1 MATVS
6 APVKR
11 MRRLRPAPLWL
22 SLLPAFLAYFFLDFS
37 LRLFYGAM
45 SDVSLWAWQP
55 LVFTLLWSGTMTAI
69 AALLPRTGRRIF
81 LLVTFVPFVLLSIT
95 HCVLYQLT
103 GTCFS
108 FADLAYAGDGARFVS
123 AAYFHL
129 KVGQWLSIAVCLAL
143 MLSAVIFTPQTHVG
157 RRGGIAAAVL
167 AAACAAGI
175 FVVHTTQMPRGGA
188 VEHSEY
194 LAWDNAE
201 SHDTLADAYAEFTNA
216 NRCLM
221 FSGLYQ
227 YTVRGAAVTLWP
239 QTTAD
244 TERIAELDAYY
255 AAHPK
260 QAADTPLT
268 GAFAGKNLIMME
280 SVDDW
285 LVTPEYMP
293 NLYRLEQEGV
303 DFRNYYAPIFLAA
316 ATFNSE
322 FTANTGLIAPE
333 YQVRNSYYS
342 EHALPYSLPNRF
354 RDAGYR
360 ARSYHAANPNIYNRG
375 QIHLNF
381 GYESYNDY
389 GDLGMDDYM
398 LDSQLLRGYD
408 QIVSDEPFFSFII
421 TYSGHG
427 PYTTEQ
433 QNISEPHLDRA
444 RAVIDYSA
452 VPYTTEA
459 QKEEYTRAVAQA
471 METDAFIGGL
481 RERLEADG
489 HAEDTV
495 LMLFTDHYCKYFSD
509 AELISAIKGTSNH
522 NLLSNVPFVIWT
534 EGITPQVSEKTSA
547 RWTSRR
553 RSWTCSRWTLTCA
566 IISAMTCSA
575 RTAAWSTSA
584 TTRGMT
590 ARPTTPAATT
600 RRTRPCW
607 PCAGRCV
614 SSSMSRRI
622 RSAMTTLPICSG
634 AGSSIRMNRNAAKSA
649 PNAMHSGRFF
659 DFRGYPFMPGIRSR
673 IVLDSLTVTVHA
685 AECVVPSAAV
695 ICRITDVEPTAA
707 AVAVTE

>member
-11 MRRLRPAPLWL
+11 ARRLRPAPLWL

-45 SDVSLWAWQP
+45 SNVSLWAWQP

-81 LLVTFVPFVLLSIT
+81 LLVTFVPFALLTIT

-143 MLSAVIFTPQTHVG
+143 MLCAVIFTPQTHIG

-175 FVVHTTQMPRGGA
+175 FVVHTTQMPRGGIM
-188 VEHSEY
+188 EHNEY
-194 LAWDNAE
+194 LAWNDAE

-216 NRCLM
+216 NRCLLLT
-221 FSGLYQ
+221 GLYQ
-227 YTVRGAAVTLWP
+227 YTVRGAVVTIWP

-260 QAADTPLT
+260 QAADTPMT
-268 GAFAGKNLIMME
+268 GAFAGKNLILIMME

-333 YQVRNSYYS
+333 YQVRNSYYA
-342 EHALPYSLPNRF
+342 EHALPYSLPNLF

-360 ARSYHAANPNIYNRG
+360 ARSFHAANPSIYNRG

-381 GYESYNDY
+381 GYESYSDY

-444 RAVIDYSA
+444 RAVIDYST

-509 AELISAIKGTSNH
+509 TELIEAIKGTSDH

-534 EGITPQVSEKTSA
+534 EGITPQVYDKYVSTMDIAPTVVDLFSLDADLRYYIGNDMFGPDGGVVYFRNYAWYDGKTYDTGNDASSNPA
-547 RWTSRR
+547 VLAMRR
-553 RSWTCSRWTLTCA
+553 QVREQLDVSQDTFRYDYFAYLQ
-566 IISAMTCSA
+566 
-575 RTAAWSTSA
+575 R
-584 TTRGMT
+584 RG
-590 ARPTTPAATT
+590 
-600 RRTRPCW
+600 
-607 PCAGRCV
+607 
-614 SSSMSRRI
+614 I
-622 RSAMTTLPICSG
+622 L
-634 AGSSIRMNRNAAKSA
+634 N
-649 PNAMHSGRFF
+649 
-659 DFRGYPFMPGIRSR
+659 
-673 IVLDSLTVTVHA
+673 LD
-685 AECVVPSAAV
+685 E
-695 ICRITDVEPTAA
+695 
-707 AVAVTE
+707 

>member
-6 APVKR
+6 APAKR
-11 MRRLRPAPLWL
+11 VRRLRPAPLWL

-45 SDVSLWAWQP
+45 SNVSLWAWQP

-69 AALLPRTGRRIF
+69 AALLPCVGRRIF
-81 LLVTFVPFVLLSIT
+81 LLVTFVPFALLTIA

-143 MLSAVIFTPQTHVG
+143 MLCAVIFTPKARPG

-175 FVVHTTQMPRGGA
+175 FVVHTVLMPKGGA

-227 YTVRGAAVTLWP
+227 YTVRGAVVTIWP

-244 TERIAELDAYY
+244 TGRIAELDAYY

-260 QAADTPLT
+260 QAADTPMT
-268 GAFAGKNLIMME
+268 GAFAGKNLIFIMME
-280 SVDDW
+280 SMDDW
-285 LVTPEYMP
+285 L
-293 NLYRLEQEGV
+293 RLEQEGV
-303 DFRNYYAPIFLAA
+303 YFRNYYAPIFLAA

-322 FTANTGLIAPE
+322 FTANTGMIAPE
-333 YQVRNSYYS
+333 YQVRNSYYA

-354 RDAGYR
+354 RDAGYC
-360 ARSYHAANPNIYNRG
+360 ARSFHAANPNIYNRG

-427 PYTTEQ
+427 PYTEEQ
-433 QNISEPHLDRA
+433 DTISAPHLARA
-444 RAVIDYSA
+444 RAVIDYST

-495 LMLFTDHYCKYFSD
+495 LVLFTDHYCKYFSD
-509 AELISAIKGTSNH
+509 VELISAIKGETDRNM
-522 NLLSNVPFVIWT
+522 LSNVPFVIWT
-534 EGITPQVSEKTSA
+534 EGITPQVSEKYVSTMDIAPTIVDLFSLNA
-547 RWTSRR
+547 NLRYYIGNDMFGPDGGVVYFRNYAWYDGKTYDTGNDASSNPAVLAMREQVREQIDVSQDTFRYDYFAYLQRR
-553 RSWTCSRWTLTCA
+553 
-566 IISAMTCSA
+566 
-575 RTAAWSTSA
+575 
-584 TTRGMT
+584 
-590 ARPTTPAATT
+590 
-600 RRTRPCW
+600 
-607 PCAGRCV
+607 
-614 SSSMSRRI
+614 
-622 RSAMTTLPICSG
+622 
-634 AGSSIRMNRNAAKSA
+634 
-649 PNAMHSGRFF
+649 
-659 DFRGYPFMPGIRSR
+659 GI
-673 IVLDSLTVTVHA
+673 LNPD
-685 AECVVPSAAV
+685 E
-695 ICRITDVEPTAA
+695 
-707 AVAVTE
+707 

>member
-11 MRRLRPAPLWL
+11 ARRLRPAPLWL

-45 SDVSLWAWQP
+45 SNVSLWAWQP

-81 LLVTFVPFVLLSIT
+81 LLVTFVPFALLTIT

-143 MLSAVIFTPQTHVG
+143 MLCAVIFTPQTHIG

-175 FVVHTTQMPRGGA
+175 FVVHTTQMPRGGIM
-188 VEHSEY
+188 EHNEY
-194 LAWDNAE
+194 LAWNDAE
-201 SHDTLADAYAEFTNA
+201 SHDTLADAYAEFINA

-227 YTVRGAAVTLWP
+227 YTVRGAVVTIWP

-260 QAADTPLT
+260 QAADTPMT
-268 GAFAGKNLIMME
+268 GAFAGKNLILIMME

-322 FTANTGLIAPE
+322 FTANTGMIAPE

-342 EHALPYSLPNRF
+342 EHALPYSLPNLF

-360 ARSYHAANPNIYNRG
+360 ARSFHAANPSIYNRG

-381 GYESYNDY
+381 GYESYSDY

-444 RAVIDYSA
+444 RAVIDYST

-509 AELISAIKGTSNH
+509 TELIEAIKGTSDH

-534 EGITPQVSEKTSA
+534 EGITPQVYDKYVSTMDIAPTVVDLFSLDADLRYYIGNDMFGPDGGVVYFRNYAWYDGKTYDTGNDASTNPA
-547 RWTSRR
+547 VLAMREQVHEQIDISQDTFRCNYFAYLQK
-553 RSWTCSRWTLTCA
+553 RS
-566 IISAMTCSA
+566 
-575 RTAAWSTSA
+575 
-584 TTRGMT
+584 G
-590 ARPTTPAATT
+590 
-600 RRTRPCW
+600 
-607 PCAGRCV
+607 
-614 SSSMSRRI
+614 
-622 RSAMTTLPICSG
+622 
-634 AGSSIRMNRNAAKSA
+634 
-649 PNAMHSGRFF
+649 
-659 DFRGYPFMPGIRSR
+659 
-673 IVLDSLTVTVHA
+673 
-685 AECVVPSAAV
+685 E
-695 ICRITDVEPTAA
+695 
-707 AVAVTE
+707 TETK

>member
-6 APVKR
+6 APAKR
-11 MRRLRPAPLWL
+11 AQRLRPAPLWL
-22 SLLPAFLAYFFLDFS
+22 SLLLAFLAYFLLDFS
-37 LRLFYGAM
+37 LRLFYGSM

-81 LLVTFVPFVLLSIT
+81 LLVTFVPLALLTIA

-143 MLSAVIFTPQTHVG
+143 MLCAVIFMPKARPG
-157 RRGGIAAAVL
+157 RRGRIVAAVL
-167 AAACAAGI
+167 AVACAAGI
-175 FVVHTTQMPRGGA
+175 IVVHNVLVYRGDDQDR
-188 VEHSEY
+188 SEY
-194 LAWDNAE
+194 LSWDNAE
-201 SHDTLADAYAEFTNA
+201 SHDTFRDTYTDFSNP

-221 FSGLYQ
+221 LTGLYQ

-260 QAADTPLT
+260 QAADTPMT
-268 GAFAGKNLIMME
+268 GAFAGKNLILIMME

-303 DFRNYYAPIFLAA
+303 YFRNYYAPIFLAA

-322 FTANTGLIAPE
+322 FTANTGMIAPE

-354 RDAGYR
+354 RDAGYC
-360 ARSYHAANPNIYNRG
+360 ARSFHAANPNIYNRG

-381 GYESYNDY
+381 GYESYNDASVL
-389 GDLGMDDYM
+389 DMDSYM
-398 LDSQLLRGYD
+398 LDAQMLNGYD
-408 QIVSDEPFFSFII
+408 RIVSDEPFFSFII

-427 PYTTEQ
+427 PYTEEQ
-433 QNISEPHLDRA
+433 DTISAPHLARA
-444 RAVIDYSA
+444 RAVIDYST

-509 AELISAIKGTSNH
+509 AELISAIKGETDRNM
-522 NLLSNVPFVIWT
+522 LSNVPFVIWT
-534 EGITPQVSEKTSA
+534 EGIAPQVYDKYVSTMDIAPTIVDLFSLDADLRYYIGNDMFGPDGGVVYFRNYAWYDGKTYDTGNDASTNPA
-547 RWTSRR
+547 V
-553 RSWTCSRWTLTCA
+553 L
-566 IISAMTCSA
+566 AMREQVREQLDVSQDTFRYDYFACLQQ
-575 RTAAWSTSA
+575 
-584 TTRGMT
+584 RGILN
-590 ARPTTPAATT
+590 P
-600 RRTRPCW
+600 
-607 PCAGRCV
+607 
-614 SSSMSRRI
+614 
-622 RSAMTTLPICSG
+622 
-634 AGSSIRMNRNAAKSA
+634 
-649 PNAMHSGRFF
+649 
-659 DFRGYPFMPGIRSR
+659 D
-673 IVLDSLTVTVHA
+673 
-685 AECVVPSAAV
+685 E
-695 ICRITDVEPTAA
+695 
-707 AVAVTE
+707 

>member
-6 APVKR
+6 APAKR
-11 MRRLRPAPLWL
+11 AQRLRPAPLWL

-45 SDVSLWAWQP
+45 SNVSLWAWQP

-81 LLVTFVPFVLLSIT
+81 LLVTFVPFALLTIA

-143 MLSAVIFTPQTHVG
+143 MLCAVIFTPQTRPG
-157 RRGGIAAAVL
+157 RRGRIAAAVL

-175 FVVHTTQMPRGGA
+175 FVVHTVLMPKGGA

-227 YTVRGAAVTLWP
+227 YTVRGAVVTLWP

-260 QAADTPLT
+260 QAADTPMT
-268 GAFAGKNLIMME
+268 GAFAGKNLIFIMME
-280 SVDDW
+280 SMDDW
-285 LVTPEYMP
+285 LVAPEYMP

-303 DFRNYYAPIFLAA
+303 YFRNYYAPIFLAA

-322 FTANTGLIAPE
+322 FTANTGMIAPE
-333 YQVRNSYYS
+333 YQVRNSYYT
-342 EHALPYSLPNRF
+342 EHALPYSLPNLF

-360 ARSYHAANPNIYNRG
+360 ARSFHAANPSIYNRG
-375 QIHLNF
+375 EIHLNF

-408 QIVSDEPFFSFII
+408 QIVSGEPFFSFII

-444 RAVIDYSA
+444 RAVIDYST

-481 RERLEADG
+481 RKQLEADG

-495 LMLFTDHYCKYFSD
+495 LVLFTDHYCKYFSD
-509 AELISAIKGTSNH
+509 TELIEAIKGTGDH

-534 EGITPQVSEKTSA
+534 EGITPQVSEKYVSTMDIAPTIVDLFSLDA
-547 RWTSRR
+547 DLRYYIGNDMFGPDGGVVYFHNYAWYDGKTYDTGNDASSNPAVLAMREQVR
-553 RSWTCSRWTLTCA
+553 EQIDISQDTFRYDYFAYLQKRS
-566 IISAMTCSA
+566 
-575 RTAAWSTSA
+575 
-584 TTRGMT
+584 G
-590 ARPTTPAATT
+590 
-600 RRTRPCW
+600 
-607 PCAGRCV
+607 
-614 SSSMSRRI
+614 
-622 RSAMTTLPICSG
+622 
-634 AGSSIRMNRNAAKSA
+634 
-649 PNAMHSGRFF
+649 
-659 DFRGYPFMPGIRSR
+659 
-673 IVLDSLTVTVHA
+673 
-685 AECVVPSAAV
+685 E
-695 ICRITDVEPTAA
+695 
-707 AVAVTE
+707 TETK

>member
-1 MATVS
+1 
-6 APVKR
+6 
-11 MRRLRPAPLWL
+11 
-22 SLLPAFLAYFFLDFS
+22 
-37 LRLFYGAM
+37 M
-45 SDVSLWAWQP
+45 SNVSLWAWQP

-69 AALLPRTGRRIF
+69 AALLPCVGRRIF
-81 LLVTFVPFVLLSIT
+81 LLVTFVPFALLTIA

-143 MLSAVIFTPQTHVG
+143 MLCAVIFTPKARPG

-175 FVVHTTQMPRGGA
+175 FVVHTVLMPKGGA

-227 YTVRGAAVTLWP
+227 YTVRGAVVTIWP

-244 TERIAELDAYY
+244 TGRIAELDAYY

-260 QAADTPLT
+260 QAANTPMT
-268 GAFAGKNLIMME
+268 GAFAGKNLIFIMME
-280 SVDDW
+280 SMDDW

-303 DFRNYYAPIFLAA
+303 YFRNYYAPIFLAA

-322 FTANTGLIAPE
+322 FTANTGMIAPE
-333 YQVRNSYYS
+333 YQVRNSYYA

-354 RDAGYR
+354 RDAGYC
-360 ARSYHAANPNIYNRG
+360 ARSFHAANPNIYNRG

-427 PYTTEQ
+427 PYTEEQ
-433 QNISEPHLDRA
+433 DTISAPHLARA
-444 RAVIDYSA
+444 RAVIDYST

-495 LMLFTDHYCKYFSD
+495 LVLFTDHYCKYFSD
-509 AELISAIKGTSNH
+509 VELISAIKGETDRNM
-522 NLLSNVPFVIWT
+522 LSNVPFVIWT
-534 EGITPQVSEKTSA
+534 EGITPQVSEKYVSTMDIAPTIVDLFSLNA
-547 RWTSRR
+547 NLRYYIGNDMFGPDGGVVYFRNYAWYDGKTYDTGNDASSNPAVLAMREQVREQIDVSQDTFRYDYFAYLQRR
-553 RSWTCSRWTLTCA
+553 
-566 IISAMTCSA
+566 
-575 RTAAWSTSA
+575 
-584 TTRGMT
+584 
-590 ARPTTPAATT
+590 
-600 RRTRPCW
+600 
-607 PCAGRCV
+607 
-614 SSSMSRRI
+614 
-622 RSAMTTLPICSG
+622 
-634 AGSSIRMNRNAAKSA
+634 
-649 PNAMHSGRFF
+649 
-659 DFRGYPFMPGIRSR
+659 GI
-673 IVLDSLTVTVHA
+673 LNPD
-685 AECVVPSAAV
+685 E
-695 ICRITDVEPTAA
+695 
-707 AVAVTE
+707 

>member
-11 MRRLRPAPLWL
+11 VRRLRPAPLWL
-22 SLLPAFLAYFFLDFS
+22 SLLLAFLAYFLLDFS
-37 LRLFYGAM
+37 LRLFYGSM

-55 LVFTLLWSGTMTAI
+55 LVFTLLWSGAMTAI

-81 LLVTFVPFVLLSIT
+81 LLVTFVPLALLTIA

-108 FADLAYAGDGARFVS
+108 FADLAYAGDGARFIS

-143 MLSAVIFTPQTHVG
+143 MLCAVIFTPQTHVG

-175 FVVHTTQMPRGGA
+175 LVVHTTQMPWGGA
-188 VEHSEY
+188 MEHSEY

-227 YTVRGAAVTLWP
+227 YTVRGAVVTIWP

-260 QAADTPLT
+260 QAADTPMT
-268 GAFAGKNLIMME
+268 GAFAGKNLILIMME

-303 DFRNYYAPIFLAA
+303 YFRNYYAPIFLAA

-322 FTANTGLIAPE
+322 FTANTGMIAPE
-333 YQVRNSYYS
+333 YQVRNSYYT
-342 EHALPYSLPNRF
+342 EHALPYSLANLF
-354 RDAGYR
+354 RDAGYC
-360 ARSYHAANPNIYNRG
+360 ARSYHAANPSIYNRG

-408 QIVSDEPFFSFII
+408 QIVSGEPFFSFII

-444 RAVIDYSA
+444 RAVIDYST

-495 LMLFTDHYCKYFSD
+495 LVLFTDHYCKYFSD
-509 AELISAIKGTSNH
+509 TELIEAIKGTGDH

-534 EGITPQVSEKTSA
+534 EGITPQVSKKYVSTMDIAPTIVDLFSLDADLHYYIGNDMFGPDGGVVYFRNYAWYDGKTYDTGNDASTNPA
-547 RWTSRR
+547 VLAMREQVREQIDISQDTFRYDYFAYLQRR
-553 RSWTCSRWTLTCA
+553 
-566 IISAMTCSA
+566 
-575 RTAAWSTSA
+575 
-584 TTRGMT
+584 
-590 ARPTTPAATT
+590 
-600 RRTRPCW
+600 
-607 PCAGRCV
+607 
-614 SSSMSRRI
+614 
-622 RSAMTTLPICSG
+622 
-634 AGSSIRMNRNAAKSA
+634 
-649 PNAMHSGRFF
+649 
-659 DFRGYPFMPGIRSR
+659 GI
-673 IVLDSLTVTVHA
+673 LNPD
-685 AECVVPSAAV
+685 E
-695 ICRITDVEPTAA
+695 
-707 AVAVTE
+707 

>member
-11 MRRLRPAPLWL
+11 ARRLRPAPLWL

-45 SDVSLWAWQP
+45 SNVSLWAWQP

-81 LLVTFVPFVLLSIT
+81 LLVTFVPFVLLTIT

-143 MLSAVIFTPQTHVG
+143 MLCAVIFTPQTRVG
-157 RRGGIAAAVL
+157 RRGGIAAAVM

-175 FVVHTTQMPRGGA
+175 FVVHTTQMPRGGIM
-188 VEHSEY
+188 EHNEY
-194 LAWDNAE
+194 LAWNDAE

-227 YTVRGAAVTLWP
+227 YTVRGAVVTIWP

-260 QAADTPLT
+260 QAADTPMT
-268 GAFAGKNLIMME
+268 GAFAGKNLILIMME

-303 DFRNYYAPIFLAA
+303 YFRNYYAPIFLAA

-322 FTANTGLIAPE
+322 FTA
-333 YQVRNSYYS
+333 
-342 EHALPYSLPNRF
+342 YSLPNRF
-354 RDAGYR
+354 RDAGYC
-360 ARSYHAANPNIYNRG
+360 ARSFHAANPNIYNRG

-381 GYESYNDY
+381 GYESYNDASVL
-389 GDLGMDDYM
+389 DMDSYM
-398 LDSQLLRGYD
+398 LDAQMLNGYD
-408 QIVSDEPFFSFII
+408 RIVSDEPFFSFII

-427 PYTTEQ
+427 PYTEEQ
-433 QNISEPHLDRA
+433 DTISAPHLARA
-444 RAVIDYSA
+444 RAVIDYST

-509 AELISAIKGTSNH
+509 AELISAIKGETDRNM
-522 NLLSNVPFVIWT
+522 LSNVPFVIWT
-534 EGITPQVSEKTSA
+534 EGITPQVYDKYVSTMDIAHLADDHPVRLFGPDGGVVYFRNYAWYDGKTYDTGNDASSNPA
-547 RWTSRR
+547 VLAMREQVREQLDVSQDTFRYDYFACLQRR
-553 RSWTCSRWTLTCA
+553 
-566 IISAMTCSA
+566 
-575 RTAAWSTSA
+575 
-584 TTRGMT
+584 
-590 ARPTTPAATT
+590 
-600 RRTRPCW
+600 
-607 PCAGRCV
+607 
-614 SSSMSRRI
+614 
-622 RSAMTTLPICSG
+622 
-634 AGSSIRMNRNAAKSA
+634 
-649 PNAMHSGRFF
+649 
-659 DFRGYPFMPGIRSR
+659 GI
-673 IVLDSLTVTVHA
+673 LNPD
-685 AECVVPSAAV
+685 E
-695 ICRITDVEPTAA
+695 
-707 AVAVTE
+707 

>member
-11 MRRLRPAPLWL
+11 VRHLRPAPLWL

-45 SDVSLWAWQP
+45 SNVSLWAWQP

-81 LLVTFVPFVLLSIT
+81 LLVTFVPFVLLTIA

-143 MLSAVIFTPQTHVG
+143 MLSAVIFTPKARPG
-157 RRGGIAAAVL
+157 RRGRIVAAVL

-175 FVVHTTQMPRGGA
+175 FVVHTVLMPKGGA

-216 NRCLM
+216 NCCLM
-221 FSGLYQ
+221 LTGLYQ
-227 YTVRGAAVTLWP
+227 YTVRGAVVTIWP

-268 GAFAGKNLIMME
+268 GAFAGKNLIFIMME
-280 SVDDW
+280 SMDDW
-285 LVTPEYMP
+285 FGTPEYMP

-303 DFRNYYAPIFLAA
+303 YFRNYYAPIFLAA

-322 FTANTGLIAPE
+322 FTANTGMIAPE
-333 YQVRNSYYS
+333 YQVRNSYYA
-342 EHALPYSLPNRF
+342 EHALPYSLANLF

-389 GDLGMDDYM
+389 GDLGMDDYT

-408 QIVSDEPFFSFII
+408 RIVSDEPFFSFII

-444 RAVIDYSA
+444 RAMIDYST

-481 RERLEADG
+481 RKRLEADG

-509 AELISAIKGTSNH
+509 AELISAIKGETDRNM
-522 NLLSNVPFVIWT
+522 LSNVPFVIWT
-534 EGITPQVSEKTSA
+534 EGITPQVYDKYVSTMDIAPTVVDLFSLDADLRYYIGNDMFGPDGGVVYFRNYAWYDGKTYDTGNDASSNPA
-547 RWTSRR
+547 VLAMREQVREQIDISQDTFRYDYFAYLQRR
-553 RSWTCSRWTLTCA
+553 
-566 IISAMTCSA
+566 
-575 RTAAWSTSA
+575 
-584 TTRGMT
+584 
-590 ARPTTPAATT
+590 
-600 RRTRPCW
+600 
-607 PCAGRCV
+607 
-614 SSSMSRRI
+614 
-622 RSAMTTLPICSG
+622 
-634 AGSSIRMNRNAAKSA
+634 
-649 PNAMHSGRFF
+649 
-659 DFRGYPFMPGIRSR
+659 GI
-673 IVLDSLTVTVHA
+673 LNPD
-685 AECVVPSAAV
+685 E
-695 ICRITDVEPTAA
+695 
-707 AVAVTE
+707 

>member
-6 APVKR
+6 APAKR
-11 MRRLRPAPLWL
+11 AQRLRPAPLWL
-22 SLLPAFLAYFFLDFS
+22 SLLLAFLAYFFLDFS

-81 LLVTFVPFVLLSIT
+81 LLVTFVPFVLLTIA

-143 MLSAVIFTPQTHVG
+143 MLCAVIFTPPTHVG

-227 YTVRGAAVTLWP
+227 YTVRGAVVTLWP

-260 QAADTPLT
+260 EAADTPMT
-268 GAFAGKNLIMME
+268 GAFVGKNLILIMME

-303 DFRNYYAPIFLAA
+303 YFRNYYAPIFLAA

-322 FTANTGLIAPE
+322 FTANTGMIAPE

-354 RDAGYR
+354 RDAGYC
-360 ARSYHAANPNIYNRG
+360 ARSFHAANPNIYNRG

-381 GYESYNDY
+381 GYESYSDY

-444 RAVIDYSA
+444 RAVIDYST

-509 AELISAIKGTSNH
+509 AELIEAIKGTSDH
-522 NLLSNVPFVIWT
+522 NMLSNVPFVIWT
-534 EGITPQVSEKTSA
+534 EGITPQVSEKYVSTMDIAPTIVDLFSLDA
-547 RWTSRR
+547 DLRYYIGNDMFGPDGGVVYFRNYAWYDGKTYDTGNDASSNPAVLAMREQVREQLDVSQDTFRYDYFACLQRR
-553 RSWTCSRWTLTCA
+553 
-566 IISAMTCSA
+566 
-575 RTAAWSTSA
+575 
-584 TTRGMT
+584 
-590 ARPTTPAATT
+590 
-600 RRTRPCW
+600 
-607 PCAGRCV
+607 
-614 SSSMSRRI
+614 
-622 RSAMTTLPICSG
+622 
-634 AGSSIRMNRNAAKSA
+634 
-649 PNAMHSGRFF
+649 
-659 DFRGYPFMPGIRSR
+659 GI
-673 IVLDSLTVTVHA
+673 LNPD
-685 AECVVPSAAV
+685 E
-695 ICRITDVEPTAA
+695 
-707 AVAVTE
+707 

>member
-11 MRRLRPAPLWL
+11 ARRLRPAPLWL
-22 SLLPAFLAYFFLDFS
+22 GLLPAFLAYFFLDFS

-45 SDVSLWAWQP
+45 SNVSLWAWQP

-81 LLVTFVPFVLLSIT
+81 LLVTFVPFALLTIA

-123 AAYFHL
+123 EAYFHL

-143 MLSAVIFTPQTHVG
+143 MLCAVIFTPPTHVG

-175 FVVHTTQMPRGGA
+175 FAVHTTQMPRGGA

-239 QTTAD
+239 QTMAD
-244 TERIAELDAYY
+244 TERIAELDDYY
-255 AAHPK
+255 ASHPK
-260 QAADTPLT
+260 EAADTPMT
-268 GAFAGKNLIMME
+268 GAFAGKNLILIMME

-322 FTANTGLIAPE
+322 FTANTGMIAPE
-333 YQVRNSYYS
+333 YQVRNSYYT
-342 EHALPYSLPNRF
+342 EHALPYSLANLF
-354 RDAGYR
+354 CDAGYR

-444 RAVIDYSA
+444 RTVIDYST

-509 AELISAIKGTSNH
+509 VELISAIKGETDRNM
-522 NLLSNVPFVIWT
+522 LSNVPFVIWT
-534 EGITPQVSEKTSA
+534 EGITPQVYDKYVSTMDIAPTVVDLFSLDADLRYYIGNDMFGPDGGVVYFRNYAWYDGKTYDTGNDASSNPAVLAMREQA
-547 RWTSRR
+547 REQLDVSQDTFRYDYFACLQRR
-553 RSWTCSRWTLTCA
+553 
-566 IISAMTCSA
+566 
-575 RTAAWSTSA
+575 
-584 TTRGMT
+584 
-590 ARPTTPAATT
+590 
-600 RRTRPCW
+600 
-607 PCAGRCV
+607 
-614 SSSMSRRI
+614 
-622 RSAMTTLPICSG
+622 
-634 AGSSIRMNRNAAKSA
+634 
-649 PNAMHSGRFF
+649 
-659 DFRGYPFMPGIRSR
+659 GI
-673 IVLDSLTVTVHA
+673 LNPD
-685 AECVVPSAAV
+685 E
-695 ICRITDVEPTAA
+695 
-707 AVAVTE
+707 

>member
-1 MATVS
+1 MSRKDVFHGNRFCAGQACAAA
-6 APVKR
+6 APG
-11 MRRLRPAPLWL
+11 PAVA

-45 SDVSLWAWQP
+45 SNVSLWAWQP

-81 LLVTFVPFVLLSIT
+81 LLVTFVPFALLTIA

-123 AAYFHL
+123 EAYFHL

-143 MLSAVIFTPQTHVG
+143 MLCAVIFTPPTHVG

-175 FVVHTTQMPRGGA
+175 FAVHTTQMPRGGA

-239 QTTAD
+239 QTMAD
-244 TERIAELDAYY
+244 TERIAELDDYY
-255 AAHPK
+255 ASHPK
-260 QAADTPLT
+260 EAADTPMT
-268 GAFAGKNLIMME
+268 GAFAGKNLILIMME

-342 EHALPYSLPNRF
+342 EHALPYSLPNLF

-360 ARSYHAANPNIYNRG
+360 ARSFHAANPSIYNRG

-381 GYESYNDY
+381 GYESYSDY

-444 RAVIDYSA
+444 RAVIDYST

-509 AELISAIKGTSNH
+509 AEFISAIKGETDRNM
-522 NLLSNVPFVIWT
+522 LSNVPFVIWT
-534 EGITPQVSEKTSA
+534 EGIAPQVYDKYVSTMDIAPTVVDLFSLDADLRYYIGNDMFGPDDGVVYFRNYAWYDGKTYDTGNDASSNPA
-547 RWTSRR
+547 VLAMREQVREQLDVSQDTFRYDYFAYLQRR
-553 RSWTCSRWTLTCA
+553 
-566 IISAMTCSA
+566 
-575 RTAAWSTSA
+575 
-584 TTRGMT
+584 
-590 ARPTTPAATT
+590 
-600 RRTRPCW
+600 
-607 PCAGRCV
+607 
-614 SSSMSRRI
+614 
-622 RSAMTTLPICSG
+622 
-634 AGSSIRMNRNAAKSA
+634 
-649 PNAMHSGRFF
+649 
-659 DFRGYPFMPGIRSR
+659 GI
-673 IVLDSLTVTVHA
+673 LNPD
-685 AECVVPSAAV
+685 E
-695 ICRITDVEPTAA
+695 
-707 AVAVTE
+707 

>member
-6 APVKR
+6 APAKR
-11 MRRLRPAPLWL
+11 AQRLRPAPLWL
-22 SLLPAFLAYFFLDFS
+22 SLLLAFLAYFLLDFS

-45 SDVSLWAWQP
+45 SNVSLWAWQP

-69 AALLPRTGRRIF
+69 AALLPRVGRRIF
-81 LLVTFVPFVLLSIT
+81 LLVTFVPFLLLTIA

-129 KVGQWLSIAVCLAL
+129 KVGQWLSIAVCLAM
-143 MLSAVIFTPQTHVG
+143 MLCAVIFTPQTRVG

-175 FVVHTTQMPRGGA
+175 FVVHTVLMPKGGA

-260 QAADTPLT
+260 QAVDTPMT
-268 GAFAGKNLIMME
+268 GAFAGKNLIFIMME
-280 SVDDW
+280 SMDDW

-303 DFRNYYAPIFLAA
+303 YFRNYYAPIFLAA

-322 FTANTGLIAPE
+322 FTANTGMIAPE
-333 YQVRNSYYS
+333 YQVRNSYYA
-342 EHALPYSLPNRF
+342 EHALPYSLANLF

-433 QNISEPHLDRA
+433 QNISEHHLDRA
-444 RAVIDYSA
+444 RAVIDYST

-481 RERLEADG
+481 RKQLEADG

-495 LMLFTDHYCKYFSD
+495 LVLFTDHYCKYFSD
-509 AELISAIKGTSNH
+509 TELIEAIKGTGDH

-534 EGITPQVSEKTSA
+534 EGITPQVYDKYVSTMDIAPTVVDLFSLDADLRYYIGNDMFGPDGGVVYFRNYAWYDGKTYDTGNDASTNPAVLAMREQA
-547 RWTSRR
+547 REQ
-553 RSWTCSRWTLTCA
+553 LD
-566 IISAMTCSA
+566 
-575 RTAAWSTSA
+575 
-584 TTRGMT
+584 
-590 ARPTTPAATT
+590 
-600 RRTRPCW
+600 
-607 PCAGRCV
+607 V
-614 SSSMSRRI
+614 SQDTFRYDYF
-622 RSAMTTLPICSG
+622 AYLQKCSG
-634 AGSSIRMNRNAAKSA
+634 ETEAK
-649 PNAMHSGRFF
+649 
-659 DFRGYPFMPGIRSR
+659 
-673 IVLDSLTVTVHA
+673 
-685 AECVVPSAAV
+685 
-695 ICRITDVEPTAA
+695 
-707 AVAVTE
+707 

>member
-11 MRRLRPAPLWL
+11 ARRLRPAPLWL
-22 SLLPAFLAYFFLDFS
+22 SLLPAFLAYYFLDFS

-81 LLVTFVPFVLLSIT
+81 LLVTFVPFALLTIA

-143 MLSAVIFTPQTHVG
+143 MLCAVIFTPQTHVG

-175 FVVHTTQMPRGGA
+175 FVVHTTQMPRGSA

-227 YTVRGAAVTLWP
+227 YTVRGAVVTIWP

-260 QAADTPLT
+260 QAADTPMT
-268 GAFAGKNLIMME
+268 GAFAGKNMIFIMME
-280 SVDDW
+280 SMDDW

-303 DFRNYYAPIFLAA
+303 YFRNYYAPIFLAA

-322 FTANTGLIAPE
+322 FTANTGMIAPE
-333 YQVRNSYYS
+333 YQVRNSYYA
-342 EHALPYSLPNRF
+342 EHALPYSLANLF
-354 RDAGYR
+354 RDAGYC

-427 PYTTEQ
+427 PYTEEQ
-433 QNISEPHLDRA
+433 DTISAPHLARA
-444 RAVIDYSA
+444 RAVIDYST

-509 AELISAIKGTSNH
+509 AEFISAIKGETDRNM
-522 NLLSNVPFVIWT
+522 LSNVPFVIWT
-534 EGITPQVSEKTSA
+534 EGITPQVYDKYVSTMDIAPTIVDLFSLDADLRYYIGNDMFGPDGGVVYFRNYAWYDGKTYDTGNDASSNPA
-547 RWTSRR
+547 VLAMREQVREQLDVSQDTFRYDYFACLQRR
-553 RSWTCSRWTLTCA
+553 
-566 IISAMTCSA
+566 
-575 RTAAWSTSA
+575 
-584 TTRGMT
+584 
-590 ARPTTPAATT
+590 
-600 RRTRPCW
+600 
-607 PCAGRCV
+607 
-614 SSSMSRRI
+614 
-622 RSAMTTLPICSG
+622 
-634 AGSSIRMNRNAAKSA
+634 
-649 PNAMHSGRFF
+649 
-659 DFRGYPFMPGIRSR
+659 GI
-673 IVLDSLTVTVHA
+673 LNPD
-685 AECVVPSAAV
+685 E
-695 ICRITDVEPTAA
+695 
-707 AVAVTE
+707 

>member
-11 MRRLRPAPLWL
+11 ARRLRPAPLWL
-22 SLLPAFLAYFFLDFS
+22 SLLPAFLAYFLLDFS

-45 SDVSLWAWQP
+45 SNVPLWAWQP

-69 AALLPRTGRRIF
+69 AALLPRVGRRIF
-81 LLVTFVPFVLLSIT
+81 LLVTFVPFVLLTIA

-143 MLSAVIFTPQTHVG
+143 MLCAVIFTPQTHVG

-175 FVVHTTQMPRGGA
+175 FAVHTTQMPRGGA
-188 VEHSEY
+188 VEHSEC

-260 QAADTPLT
+260 QAADTPMA
-268 GAFAGKNLIMME
+268 GAFAGKNLILIMME

-285 LVTPEYMP
+285 LITPEYMP

-303 DFRNYYAPIFLAA
+303 YFRNYYAPIFLAA

-322 FTANTGLIAPE
+322 FTANTGMIAPE
-333 YQVRNSYYS
+333 YQVRNSYYT
-342 EHALPYSLPNRF
+342 EHALPYSLANLF
-354 RDAGYR
+354 RDAGYC
-360 ARSYHAANPNIYNRG
+360 ARSYHAANPSIYNRG

-444 RAVIDYSA
+444 RAVIDYST

-509 AELISAIKGTSNH
+509 AELIEAIKGTSDH
-522 NLLSNVPFVIWT
+522 NMLSNVPFVIWT
-534 EGITPQVSEKTSA
+534 EGITPQVSEKYVSTMDIAPTIVDLFSLDA
-547 RWTSRR
+547 DLRYYIGNDMFGPDGGVVYFRNYAWYDGKTYDTGNDASSNPAVLAMREQVREQIDISQDTFRYDYFAYLQRR
-553 RSWTCSRWTLTCA
+553 
-566 IISAMTCSA
+566 
-575 RTAAWSTSA
+575 
-584 TTRGMT
+584 
-590 ARPTTPAATT
+590 
-600 RRTRPCW
+600 
-607 PCAGRCV
+607 
-614 SSSMSRRI
+614 
-622 RSAMTTLPICSG
+622 
-634 AGSSIRMNRNAAKSA
+634 
-649 PNAMHSGRFF
+649 
-659 DFRGYPFMPGIRSR
+659 GI
-673 IVLDSLTVTVHA
+673 LNPD
-685 AECVVPSAAV
+685 E
-695 ICRITDVEPTAA
+695 
-707 AVAVTE
+707 

>member
-11 MRRLRPAPLWL
+11 VRRLRPAPLWL
-22 SLLPAFLAYFFLDFS
+22 SLLPAFLAYFLLDFS

-45 SDVSLWAWQP
+45 SNVSLWAWQP

-69 AALLPRTGRRIF
+69 AALLPRVGRRIF
-81 LLVTFVPFVLLSIT
+81 LLVTFVPFALLTIA

-129 KVGQWLSIAVCLAL
+129 KVGQWLSIAGCLAL
-143 MLSAVIFTPQTHVG
+143 MLCAVIFTPPTHVG

-227 YTVRGAAVTLWP
+227 YTVRGAVVTLWP

-260 QAADTPLT
+260 QAADTPMA
-268 GAFAGKNLIMME
+268 GAFAGKNLILIMME

-303 DFRNYYAPIFLAA
+303 YFRNYYAPIFLAA

-322 FTANTGLIAPE
+322 FTANTGMIAPE

-342 EHALPYSLPNRF
+342 EHALPYSLANLF
-354 RDAGYR
+354 CDAGYR
-360 ARSYHAANPNIYNRG
+360 ARSFHAANPNIYNRG

-444 RAVIDYSA
+444 RAVIDYST

-481 RERLEADG
+481 RKQLEADG

-495 LMLFTDHYCKYFSD
+495 LVLFTDHYCKYFSD
-509 AELISAIKGTSNH
+509 TELIEAIKGTGDH

-534 EGITPQVSEKTSA
+534 EGITPQVSEKYVSTMDIAPTIVDLFSLDA
-547 RWTSRR
+547 DLRYYIGNDMFGPDGGVVYFRNYAWYDGKTYDTGNDASSNPAVLAMREQIDISQDTFRYDYFAYLQRR
-553 RSWTCSRWTLTCA
+553 
-566 IISAMTCSA
+566 
-575 RTAAWSTSA
+575 
-584 TTRGMT
+584 
-590 ARPTTPAATT
+590 
-600 RRTRPCW
+600 
-607 PCAGRCV
+607 
-614 SSSMSRRI
+614 
-622 RSAMTTLPICSG
+622 
-634 AGSSIRMNRNAAKSA
+634 
-649 PNAMHSGRFF
+649 
-659 DFRGYPFMPGIRSR
+659 GI
-673 IVLDSLTVTVHA
+673 LNPD
-685 AECVVPSAAV
+685 E
-695 ICRITDVEPTAA
+695 
-707 AVAVTE
+707 

>member
-11 MRRLRPAPLWL
+11 VRHLRPAPLWL

-45 SDVSLWAWQP
+45 SNVPLWAWQP

-69 AALLPRTGRRIF
+69 AALLPCVGRRIF
-81 LLVTFVPFVLLSIT
+81 LLVTFVPFVLLTIA

-143 MLSAVIFTPQTHVG
+143 MLCAVIFTPQTHVG

-244 TERIAELDAYY
+244 TERIAELDDYY
-255 AAHPK
+255 ASHPK
-260 QAADTPLT
+260 EAADTPMT
-268 GAFAGKNLIMME
+268 GAFAGKNLIFIMME
-280 SVDDW
+280 SMDDW

-303 DFRNYYAPIFLAA
+303 YFRNYYAPIFLAA

-322 FTANTGLIAPE
+322 FTANTGMIAPE
-333 YQVRNSYYS
+333 YQVRNSYYT

-354 RDAGYR
+354 RDAGYC
-360 ARSYHAANPNIYNRG
+360 ARSFHAANPNIYNRG

-427 PYTTEQ
+427 PYTEEQ
-433 QNISEPHLDRA
+433 DTISAPHLARA
-444 RAVIDYSA
+444 RAAIDYST

-481 RERLEADG
+481 RKQLEADG
-489 HAEDTV
+489 HAKDTV
-495 LMLFTDHYCKYFSD
+495 LVLFTDHYCKYFSD
-509 AELISAIKGTSNH
+509 TELIEAIKGTSDH

-534 EGITPQVSEKTSA
+534 EGITPQVSEKYVSTMDIAPTIVDLFSLDA
-547 RWTSRR
+547 DLRYYIGNDMFGPDGGVVYFRNYAWYDGKTYDTGNDASTNPAVLAMREQVR
-553 RSWTCSRWTLTCA
+553 EQIDISQDTFRSDYFAYLQK
-566 IISAMTCSA
+566 
-575 RTAAWSTSA
+575 
-584 TTRGMT
+584 
-590 ARPTTPAATT
+590 
-600 RRTRPCW
+600 
-607 PCAGRCV
+607 
-614 SSSMSRRI
+614 
-622 RSAMTTLPICSG
+622 RSG
-634 AGSSIRMNRNAAKSA
+634 
-649 PNAMHSGRFF
+649 
-659 DFRGYPFMPGIRSR
+659 
-673 IVLDSLTVTVHA
+673 
-685 AECVVPSAAV
+685 E
-695 ICRITDVEPTAA
+695 
-707 AVAVTE
+707 TETK

>member
-1 MATVS
+1 
-6 APVKR
+6 
-11 MRRLRPAPLWL
+11 
-22 SLLPAFLAYFFLDFS
+22 
-37 LRLFYGAM
+37 M
-45 SDVSLWAWQP
+45 SNVSLWAWQP

-81 LLVTFVPFVLLSIT
+81 LLVTFVPFALLTIT
-95 HCVLYQLT
+95 YCVLYQLT

-143 MLSAVIFTPQTHVG
+143 MLCAVIFTPQTRVG

-175 FVVHTTQMPRGGA
+175 FVVHTTQMPRGGIM
-188 VEHSEY
+188 EHNEY
-194 LAWDNAE
+194 LAWNDAE

-227 YTVRGAAVTLWP
+227 YTVRGAVVTIWP

-260 QAADTPLT
+260 QAADTPMT
-268 GAFAGKNLIMME
+268 GAFAGKNLILIMME

-303 DFRNYYAPIFLAA
+303 YFRNYYAPIFLAA

-322 FTANTGLIAPE
+322 FTANTGMIAPE
-333 YQVRNSYYS
+333 YQVRNSYYA
-342 EHALPYSLPNRF
+342 EHALPYSLANLF
-354 RDAGYR
+354 RDAGYC

-427 PYTTEQ
+427 PYTEEQ
-433 QNISEPHLDRA
+433 DTISAPHLARA
-444 RAVIDYSA
+444 CAVIDYST

-509 AELISAIKGTSNH
+509 AELISAIKGETDCNM
-522 NLLSNVPFVIWT
+522 LSNVPFVIWT
-534 EGITPQVSEKTSA
+534 EGIAPQVYDKYVSTMDIAPTIVDLFSLDADLRYYIGNDMFGPDGGVVYFRNYAWYDGKTYDTGNDASSNPA
-547 RWTSRR
+547 V
-553 RSWTCSRWTLTCA
+553 L
-566 IISAMTCSA
+566 AMREQVREQLDVSQDTFRYDYFACLQQ
-575 RTAAWSTSA
+575 
-584 TTRGMT
+584 RGILN
-590 ARPTTPAATT
+590 P
-600 RRTRPCW
+600 
-607 PCAGRCV
+607 
-614 SSSMSRRI
+614 
-622 RSAMTTLPICSG
+622 
-634 AGSSIRMNRNAAKSA
+634 
-649 PNAMHSGRFF
+649 
-659 DFRGYPFMPGIRSR
+659 D
-673 IVLDSLTVTVHA
+673 
-685 AECVVPSAAV
+685 E
-695 ICRITDVEPTAA
+695 
-707 AVAVTE
+707 

>member
-11 MRRLRPAPLWL
+11 ARRLRPAPLWL

-45 SDVSLWAWQP
+45 SNVPLWAWQP

-81 LLVTFVPFVLLSIT
+81 LLVTFVPFALLTIA

-143 MLSAVIFTPQTHVG
+143 MLCAVIFTPPTHVG

-175 FVVHTTQMPRGGA
+175 FVVHTVLMPKGGA

-227 YTVRGAAVTLWP
+227 YTVRGAVVTIWP

-260 QAADTPLT
+260 QAADTPMT
-268 GAFAGKNLIMME
+268 GAFAGKNLILIMME

-303 DFRNYYAPIFLAA
+303 YFRNYYAPIFLAA

-322 FTANTGLIAPE
+322 FTANTGMIAPE
-333 YQVRNSYYS
+333 YQVRNSYYT
-342 EHALPYSLPNRF
+342 EHALPYSLPNLF
-354 RDAGYR
+354 RDAGYC
-360 ARSYHAANPNIYNRG
+360 ARSYHAANPSIYNRG
-375 QIHLNF
+375 EIHLNF

-433 QNISEPHLDRA
+433 QNISEPHLNRA
-444 RAVIDYSA
+444 RAVIDYST

-495 LMLFTDHYCKYFSD
+495 LVLFTDHYCKYFSD
-509 AELISAIKGTSNH
+509 TELIEAIKGTGDH

-534 EGITPQVSEKTSA
+534 EGITPQVSEKYVSTMDIAPTIVDLFSLDADLRYYIGNDMFGPDGGVVYFRNYAWYDGKTYDTGNDASSNPAVLAMRRQA
-547 RWTSRR
+547 REQLDISQDTFRYDYFAYLQRR
-553 RSWTCSRWTLTCA
+553 
-566 IISAMTCSA
+566 
-575 RTAAWSTSA
+575 
-584 TTRGMT
+584 
-590 ARPTTPAATT
+590 
-600 RRTRPCW
+600 
-607 PCAGRCV
+607 
-614 SSSMSRRI
+614 
-622 RSAMTTLPICSG
+622 
-634 AGSSIRMNRNAAKSA
+634 
-649 PNAMHSGRFF
+649 
-659 DFRGYPFMPGIRSR
+659 GI
-673 IVLDSLTVTVHA
+673 LNPD
-685 AECVVPSAAV
+685 E
-695 ICRITDVEPTAA
+695 
-707 AVAVTE
+707 

>member
-6 APVKR
+6 APAKR
-11 MRRLRPAPLWL
+11 VRRLRPAPLWL

-45 SDVSLWAWQP
+45 SNVSLWAWQP
-55 LVFTLLWSGTMTAI
+55 LVFALLWSGTMTAI
-69 AALLPRTGRRIF
+69 AALLPCVGRRIF
-81 LLVTFVPFVLLSIT
+81 LLVTFVPFALLTIA

-143 MLSAVIFTPQTHVG
+143 MLCAVIFTPKAHPG

-175 FVVHTTQMPRGGA
+175 FVVHTVLMPKGGA

-227 YTVRGAAVTLWP
+227 YTVRGAVVTIWP

-244 TERIAELDAYY
+244 TGRIAELDAYY
-255 AAHPK
+255 A
-260 QAADTPLT
+260 DTPMT
-268 GAFAGKNLIMME
+268 GAFAGKNLIFIMME
-280 SVDDW
+280 SMDDW

-303 DFRNYYAPIFLAA
+303 YFRNYYAPIFLAA

-322 FTANTGLIAPE
+322 FTANTGMIAPE
-333 YQVRNSYYS
+333 YQVRNSYYA

-354 RDAGYR
+354 RDAGYC
-360 ARSYHAANPNIYNRG
+360 ARSFHAANPNIYNRG

-427 PYTTEQ
+427 PYTEEQ
-433 QNISEPHLDRA
+433 DTISALQH
-444 RAVIDYSA
+444 RAVHDRGA
-452 VPYTTEA
+452 E
-459 QKEEYTRAVAQA
+459 
-471 METDAFIGGL
+471 GGVHP
-481 RERLEADG
+481 RRGAGHGDGRL
-489 HAEDTV
+489 
-495 LMLFTDHYCKYFSD
+495 Y
-509 AELISAIKGTSNH
+509 
-522 NLLSNVPFVIWT
+522 
-534 EGITPQVSEKTSA
+534 
-547 RWTSRR
+547 R
-553 RSWTCSRWTLTCA
+553 RSA
-566 IISAMTCSA
+566 
-575 RTAAWSTSA
+575 
-584 TTRGMT
+584 
-590 ARPTTPAATT
+590 
-600 RRTRPCW
+600 
-607 PCAGRCV
+607 
-614 SSSMSRRI
+614 
-622 RSAMTTLPICSG
+622 
-634 AGSSIRMNRNAAKSA
+634 
-649 PNAMHSGRFF
+649 
-659 DFRGYPFMPGIRSR
+659 
-673 IVLDSLTVTVHA
+673 
-685 AECVVPSAAV
+685 
-695 ICRITDVEPTAA
+695 
-707 AVAVTE
+707 

>member
-6 APVKR
+6 TPVKR
-11 MRRLRPAPLWL
+11 VRRLRPAPLWL

-37 LRLFYGAM
+37 LRLFYGSM

-81 LLVTFVPFVLLSIT
+81 LLVTFVPFALLTIA

-143 MLSAVIFTPQTHVG
+143 ILCAVIFTPQTHVG
-157 RRGGIAAAVL
+157 RRGEIAAAVL

-188 VEHSEY
+188 VEHNEY

-227 YTVRGAAVTLWP
+227 YTVRGAVVTLWP

-260 QAADTPLT
+260 QAADTPMT
-268 GAFAGKNLIMME
+268 GAFAGKNLIFIMME
-280 SVDDW
+280 SMDDW

-303 DFRNYYAPIFLAA
+303 YFRNYYAPIFLAA

-322 FTANTGLIAPE
+322 FTANTGMIAPE
-333 YQVRNSYYS
+333 YQVRNSYYT

-354 RDAGYR
+354 RGAGYC
-360 ARSYHAANPNIYNRG
+360 ARSFHAANPNIYNRG

-408 QIVSDEPFFSFII
+408 RIVSDEPFFSFII

-427 PYTTEQ
+427 PYTEEQ
-433 QNISEPHLDRA
+433 DTISAPHLARA
-444 RAVIDYSA
+444 RAVIDYST

-481 RERLEADG
+481 RKQLEADG

-495 LMLFTDHYCKYFSD
+495 LVLFTDHYCKYFSD
-509 AELISAIKGTSNH
+509 TELIEAIKGTSDH

-534 EGITPQVSEKTSA
+534 EGITPQVYDKYVSTMDIAPTIVDLFSLDADLRYYIGNDMFGPDGGVVYFRNYAWYDGKTYDTGNDASTNPA
-547 RWTSRR
+547 VLAMREQVREQIDVSQDTFRYDYFACLQRR
-553 RSWTCSRWTLTCA
+553 
-566 IISAMTCSA
+566 
-575 RTAAWSTSA
+575 
-584 TTRGMT
+584 
-590 ARPTTPAATT
+590 
-600 RRTRPCW
+600 
-607 PCAGRCV
+607 
-614 SSSMSRRI
+614 
-622 RSAMTTLPICSG
+622 
-634 AGSSIRMNRNAAKSA
+634 
-649 PNAMHSGRFF
+649 
-659 DFRGYPFMPGIRSR
+659 GI
-673 IVLDSLTVTVHA
+673 LNPD
-685 AECVVPSAAV
+685 E
-695 ICRITDVEPTAA
+695 
-707 AVAVTE
+707 

>member
-11 MRRLRPAPLWL
+11 ARRLRPAPLWL
-22 SLLPAFLAYFFLDFS
+22 SLLLAFLAYFLLDFS
-37 LRLFYGAM
+37 LRLFYGSM

-55 LVFTLLWSGTMTAI
+55 VVFTLLWSGTMTAI

-81 LLVTFVPFVLLSIT
+81 LLITFVPLALLTIA

-143 MLSAVIFTPQTHVG
+143 MLCAVIFTPKARPG
-157 RRGGIAAAVL
+157 RRGRIVAAVL

-175 FVVHTTQMPRGGA
+175 FVVHTVLMPRGGI
-188 VEHSEY
+188 VEHNEY

-244 TERIAELDAYY
+244 TERIAELDDYY
-255 AAHPK
+255 ASHPK
-260 QAADTPLT
+260 EAADTPMT
-268 GAFAGKNLIMME
+268 GAFAGKNLIFIMME
-280 SVDDW
+280 SMDDW

-303 DFRNYYAPIFLAA
+303 YFQNYYAPIFLAA

-322 FTANTGLIAPE
+322 FTANTGMIAPE

-354 RDAGYR
+354 RNAGYC
-360 ARSYHAANPNIYNRG
+360 ARSFHAANPNIYNRG

-408 QIVSDEPFFSFII
+408 RIVSDEPFFSFII

-427 PYTTEQ
+427 PYTEEQ
-433 QNISEPHLDRA
+433 DTISAPHLARA

-495 LMLFTDHYCKYFSD
+495 LVLFTDHYCKYFSD
-509 AELISAIKGTSNH
+509 AELISAIKGTSDH

-534 EGITPQVSEKTSA
+534 EGITPQVYDKYVSTMDIAPTVVDLFSLDADLRYYIGNDMFGPDGGVVYFRNYAWYDGKTYDTGNDASTNPA
-547 RWTSRR
+547 VLAMREQVREQINISQDTFRYDYFAYLQRR
-553 RSWTCSRWTLTCA
+553 
-566 IISAMTCSA
+566 
-575 RTAAWSTSA
+575 
-584 TTRGMT
+584 
-590 ARPTTPAATT
+590 
-600 RRTRPCW
+600 
-607 PCAGRCV
+607 
-614 SSSMSRRI
+614 
-622 RSAMTTLPICSG
+622 
-634 AGSSIRMNRNAAKSA
+634 
-649 PNAMHSGRFF
+649 
-659 DFRGYPFMPGIRSR
+659 GI
-673 IVLDSLTVTVHA
+673 LNPD
-685 AECVVPSAAV
+685 E
-695 ICRITDVEPTAA
+695 
-707 AVAVTE
+707 

>member
-11 MRRLRPAPLWL
+11 ARRLRPAPLWL

-45 SDVSLWAWQP
+45 SNVSLWAWQP

-81 LLVTFVPFVLLSIT
+81 LLVTFVPFALLTIA

-123 AAYFHL
+123 EAYFHL

-143 MLSAVIFTPQTHVG
+143 MLCAVIFTPPTHVG

-175 FVVHTTQMPRGGA
+175 FAVHTTQMPRGGA

-239 QTTAD
+239 QTMAD
-244 TERIAELDAYY
+244 TERIAELDDYY
-255 AAHPK
+255 ASHPK
-260 QAADTPLT
+260 EAADTPMT
-268 GAFAGKNLIMME
+268 GAFAGKNLILIMME

-342 EHALPYSLPNRF
+342 EHALPYSLPNLF

-360 ARSYHAANPNIYNRG
+360 ARSFHAANPSIYNRG

-381 GYESYNDY
+381 GYESYSDY

-444 RAVIDYSA
+444 RAVIDYST

-509 AELISAIKGTSNH
+509 TELIEAIKGTSDH

-534 EGITPQVSEKTSA
+534 EGITPQVYDKYVSTMDIAPTVVDLFSLDADLRYYIGNDMFGPDGGVVYFRNYAWYDGKTYDTGNDASSNPAVLAMREQA
-547 RWTSRR
+547 REQLDVSQDTFRYDYFACLQRR
-553 RSWTCSRWTLTCA
+553 
-566 IISAMTCSA
+566 
-575 RTAAWSTSA
+575 
-584 TTRGMT
+584 
-590 ARPTTPAATT
+590 
-600 RRTRPCW
+600 
-607 PCAGRCV
+607 
-614 SSSMSRRI
+614 
-622 RSAMTTLPICSG
+622 
-634 AGSSIRMNRNAAKSA
+634 
-649 PNAMHSGRFF
+649 
-659 DFRGYPFMPGIRSR
+659 GI
-673 IVLDSLTVTVHA
+673 LNPD
-685 AECVVPSAAV
+685 E
-695 ICRITDVEPTAA
+695 
-707 AVAVTE
+707 

>member
-11 MRRLRPAPLWL
+11 TRRLRPAPLWL

-45 SDVSLWAWQP
+45 SNVPLWAWQP

-81 LLVTFVPFVLLSIT
+81 LLVTFVPFVLLTIT

-143 MLSAVIFTPQTHVG
+143 MLCAVIFTPQTHVG

-227 YTVRGAAVTLWP
+227 YTVRGAVVTIWP

-260 QAADTPLT
+260 EAADTPMT
-268 GAFAGKNLIMME
+268 GAFAGKNLILIMME

-303 DFRNYYAPIFLAA
+303 YFRNYYAPIFLAA

-322 FTANTGLIAPE
+322 FTANTGMIAPE
-333 YQVRNSYYS
+333 YQVRNSYYT
-342 EHALPYSLPNRF
+342 EHALPYSLANLF
-354 RDAGYR
+354 RDAGYC
-360 ARSYHAANPNIYNRG
+360 ARSYHAANPSIYNRG

-381 GYESYNDY
+381 GYESYSDY

-444 RAVIDYSA
+444 RTVIDYST

-509 AELISAIKGTSNH
+509 AELISAIKGETDRNM
-522 NLLSNVPFVIWT
+522 LSNVPFVIWT
-534 EGITPQVSEKTSA
+534 EGITPQVSEKYVSTMDIAPTIVDLFSLDA
-547 RWTSRR
+547 DLRYYIGNDMFGPDGGVVYFRNYAWYDGKTYDTGNDASTNPAVLAMREQVREQIDISQDTFRYDYFAYLQRR
-553 RSWTCSRWTLTCA
+553 
-566 IISAMTCSA
+566 
-575 RTAAWSTSA
+575 
-584 TTRGMT
+584 
-590 ARPTTPAATT
+590 
-600 RRTRPCW
+600 
-607 PCAGRCV
+607 
-614 SSSMSRRI
+614 
-622 RSAMTTLPICSG
+622 
-634 AGSSIRMNRNAAKSA
+634 
-649 PNAMHSGRFF
+649 
-659 DFRGYPFMPGIRSR
+659 GI
-673 IVLDSLTVTVHA
+673 LNPD
-685 AECVVPSAAV
+685 E
-695 ICRITDVEPTAA
+695 
-707 AVAVTE
+707 

>member
-6 APVKR
+6 APAKR
-11 MRRLRPAPLWL
+11 AQRLRPAPLWL
-22 SLLPAFLAYFFLDFS
+22 SLLLAFLAYFFLDFS

-81 LLVTFVPFVLLSIT
+81 LLVTFVPFALLTIA

-143 MLSAVIFTPQTHVG
+143 MLCAVIFTPQTHVG

-175 FVVHTTQMPRGGA
+175 FVVHTVLMPKGGA

-260 QAADTPLT
+260 QAADTPMA
-268 GAFAGKNLIMME
+268 GAFAGKNLILIMME

-285 LVTPEYMP
+285 LVAPEYMP

-303 DFRNYYAPIFLAA
+303 YFRNYYAPIFLAA

-333 YQVRNSYYS
+333 YQVRNSYYT

-354 RDAGYR
+354 RDADYCV
-360 ARSYHAANPNIYNRG
+360 RSYHAANPNIYNRG

-444 RAVIDYSA
+444 RAVIDYST

-495 LMLFTDHYCKYFSD
+495 LVLFTDHYCKYFSD
-509 AELISAIKGTSNH
+509 AELISAIKGEIDRNM
-522 NLLSNVPFVIWT
+522 LSNVPFVIWT
-534 EGITPQVSEKTSA
+534 EGITPQVSEKYVSTMDIAPTIVDLFSLDTDLRYYIGNDMFGPDGGVVYFRNYA
-547 RWTSRR
+547 WYDGKTYDTGNDASSNPTVLAMREQVREQIDISQDTFRYDYFAYLQRR
-553 RSWTCSRWTLTCA
+553 
-566 IISAMTCSA
+566 
-575 RTAAWSTSA
+575 
-584 TTRGMT
+584 
-590 ARPTTPAATT
+590 
-600 RRTRPCW
+600 
-607 PCAGRCV
+607 
-614 SSSMSRRI
+614 
-622 RSAMTTLPICSG
+622 
-634 AGSSIRMNRNAAKSA
+634 
-649 PNAMHSGRFF
+649 
-659 DFRGYPFMPGIRSR
+659 GI
-673 IVLDSLTVTVHA
+673 LNPD
-685 AECVVPSAAV
+685 E
-695 ICRITDVEPTAA
+695 
-707 AVAVTE
+707 

>member
-11 MRRLRPAPLWL
+11 VRHLRPAPLWL

-45 SDVSLWAWQP
+45 SNVSLWAWQP

-81 LLVTFVPFVLLSIT
+81 LLVTFVPFALLTIA

-143 MLSAVIFTPQTHVG
+143 MLCAVIFTPQTRVG
-157 RRGGIAAAVL
+157 RRGGIAAAVM

-175 FVVHTTQMPRGGA
+175 FVVHTVLMPKGGA

-227 YTVRGAAVTLWP
+227 YTVRGAVVTIWP

-260 QAADTPLT
+260 QAADTPMT
-268 GAFAGKNLIMME
+268 GAFAGKNLILIMME

-303 DFRNYYAPIFLAA
+303 YFRNYYAPIFLAA

-322 FTANTGLIAPE
+322 FTANTGMIAPE

-354 RDAGYR
+354 RDAGYCT
-360 ARSYHAANPNIYNRG
+360 RSFHAANPSIYNRG

-427 PYTTEQ
+427 PYTEEQ
-433 QNISEPHLDRA
+433 DTISAPHLARA
-444 RAVIDYSA
+444 CAVIDYST

-509 AELISAIKGTSNH
+509 AELISAIKGETDRNM
-522 NLLSNVPFVIWT
+522 LSNVPFVIWT
-534 EGITPQVSEKTSA
+534 EGITPQVYDKYVSTMDIAPTIVDLFSLDADLRYYIGNDKFGPDGGVVYFRNYAWYDGKTYDTGNDASSNPA
-547 RWTSRR
+547 VLAMREQVREQLDVSQDTFRYDYFACLQRR
-553 RSWTCSRWTLTCA
+553 G
-566 IISAMTCSA
+566 IIN
-575 RTAAWSTSA
+575 
-584 TTRGMT
+584 
-590 ARPTTPAATT
+590 P
-600 RRTRPCW
+600 
-607 PCAGRCV
+607 
-614 SSSMSRRI
+614 
-622 RSAMTTLPICSG
+622 
-634 AGSSIRMNRNAAKSA
+634 
-649 PNAMHSGRFF
+649 
-659 DFRGYPFMPGIRSR
+659 D
-673 IVLDSLTVTVHA
+673 
-685 AECVVPSAAV
+685 E
-695 ICRITDVEPTAA
+695 
-707 AVAVTE
+707 

>member
-11 MRRLRPAPLWL
+11 VRRLRPAPLWL

-81 LLVTFVPFVLLSIT
+81 LLVTFVPFALLTIA

-129 KVGQWLSIAVCLAL
+129 KVGQWLSIAVCLVL
-143 MLSAVIFTPQTHVG
+143 MLCAVIFTPQTHVG

-175 FVVHTTQMPRGGA
+175 FVVHTTQMPRGA

-194 LAWDNAE
+194 LAWANAE

-227 YTVRGAAVTLWP
+227 YTVRGAVVTLWP

-260 QAADTPLT
+260 QAADTPMT
-268 GAFAGKNLIMME
+268 GAFAGKNLILIMME

-303 DFRNYYAPIFLAA
+303 YFRNYYAPIFLAA

-322 FTANTGLIAPE
+322 FTANTGMIAPE
-333 YQVRNSYYS
+333 YQVRNSYYT
-342 EHALPYSLPNRF
+342 EHALPYSLANLF

-427 PYTTEQ
+427 PYTEEQ
-433 QNISEPHLDRA
+433 DTISAPHLARA
-444 RAVIDYSA
+444 RAVIDYST

-481 RERLEADG
+481 RKQLEADG

-495 LMLFTDHYCKYFSD
+495 LVLFTDHYCKYFSD
-509 AELISAIKGTSNH
+509 VEFISAIKGTGDH

-534 EGITPQVSEKTSA
+534 EGITPQVYDKYVSTMDIAPTIVDLFSLDADLRYYIGNDMFGPDGGVVYFRNYAWYDGKTYDTGNDASTNPA
-547 RWTSRR
+547 VLAVRR
-553 RSWTCSRWTLTCA
+553 QVREQ
-566 IISAMTCSA
+566 IDISQDTFRYDYFAYLQ
-575 RTAAWSTSA
+575 R
-584 TTRGMT
+584 RGILN
-590 ARPTTPAATT
+590 P
-600 RRTRPCW
+600 
-607 PCAGRCV
+607 
-614 SSSMSRRI
+614 
-622 RSAMTTLPICSG
+622 
-634 AGSSIRMNRNAAKSA
+634 
-649 PNAMHSGRFF
+649 
-659 DFRGYPFMPGIRSR
+659 D
-673 IVLDSLTVTVHA
+673 
-685 AECVVPSAAV
+685 E
-695 ICRITDVEPTAA
+695 
-707 AVAVTE
+707 

>member
-11 MRRLRPAPLWL
+11 ARRLRPAPLWL

-45 SDVSLWAWQP
+45 SNVSLWAWQP

-81 LLVTFVPFVLLSIT
+81 LLVTFVPFALLTIA

-123 AAYFHL
+123 EAYFHL

-143 MLSAVIFTPQTHVG
+143 MLCAVIFTPPTHVG

-175 FVVHTTQMPRGGA
+175 FAVHTTQMPRGGA

-239 QTTAD
+239 QTMAD
-244 TERIAELDAYY
+244 TERIAELDDYY
-255 AAHPK
+255 ASHPK
-260 QAADTPLT
+260 EAADTPMT
-268 GAFAGKNLIMME
+268 GAFAGKNLILIMME

-342 EHALPYSLPNRF
+342 EHALPYSLPNLF

-360 ARSYHAANPNIYNRG
+360 ARSFHAANPSIYNRG

-381 GYESYNDY
+381 GYESYSDY

-444 RAVIDYSA
+444 RAVIDYST

-509 AELISAIKGTSNH
+509 TELIEAIKGTSDH

-534 EGITPQVSEKTSA
+534 EGITPQVYDKYVSTMDIAPTVVDLFSLDADLRYYIGNDMFGQDGGVVYFRNYAWYDGKTYDTGNDASSNPAVLAMREQA
-547 RWTSRR
+547 REQLDVSQDTFRYDYFACLQRR
-553 RSWTCSRWTLTCA
+553 
-566 IISAMTCSA
+566 
-575 RTAAWSTSA
+575 
-584 TTRGMT
+584 
-590 ARPTTPAATT
+590 
-600 RRTRPCW
+600 
-607 PCAGRCV
+607 
-614 SSSMSRRI
+614 
-622 RSAMTTLPICSG
+622 
-634 AGSSIRMNRNAAKSA
+634 
-649 PNAMHSGRFF
+649 
-659 DFRGYPFMPGIRSR
+659 GI
-673 IVLDSLTVTVHA
+673 LNPD
-685 AECVVPSAAV
+685 E
-695 ICRITDVEPTAA
+695 
-707 AVAVTE
+707 

>member
-11 MRRLRPAPLWL
+11 ARRLRLAPLWL

-45 SDVSLWAWQP
+45 SNVSLWAWQP

-81 LLVTFVPFVLLSIT
+81 LLVTFVPFALLTIT

-143 MLSAVIFTPQTHVG
+143 MLCAVIFTPQTHIG

-175 FVVHTTQMPRGGA
+175 FVVHTTQMPRGGIM
-188 VEHSEY
+188 EHNEY
-194 LAWDNAE
+194 LAWNDAE
-201 SHDTLADAYAEFTNA
+201 SHDTLADAYAEFINA

-227 YTVRGAAVTLWP
+227 YTVRGAVVTLWP

-260 QAADTPLT
+260 QAADTPMA
-268 GAFAGKNLIMME
+268 GAFAGKNLILIMME

-303 DFRNYYAPIFLAA
+303 YFRNYYAPIFLAA

-322 FTANTGLIAPE
+322 FTANTGMIAPE

-354 RDAGYR
+354 RDAGYC
-360 ARSYHAANPNIYNRG
+360 ARSFHAANPNIYNRG

-381 GYESYNDY
+381 GYESYSDY

-444 RAVIDYSA
+444 RAVIDYST

-495 LMLFTDHYCKYFSD
+495 LVLFTDHYCKYFSD
-509 AELISAIKGTSNH
+509 TELIEAIKGETDRNM
-522 NLLSNVPFVIWT
+522 LSNVPFVIWT
-534 EGITPQVSEKTSA
+534 EGITPQVYDKYVSTMDIAPTIVDLFSLDADLRYYIGNDMFGPDGGVVYFRNYAWYDGKTYDTGNDASSNPA
-547 RWTSRR
+547 VLAMREQVREQLDVSQDTFRYDYFACLQRR
-553 RSWTCSRWTLTCA
+553 
-566 IISAMTCSA
+566 
-575 RTAAWSTSA
+575 
-584 TTRGMT
+584 
-590 ARPTTPAATT
+590 
-600 RRTRPCW
+600 
-607 PCAGRCV
+607 
-614 SSSMSRRI
+614 
-622 RSAMTTLPICSG
+622 
-634 AGSSIRMNRNAAKSA
+634 
-649 PNAMHSGRFF
+649 
-659 DFRGYPFMPGIRSR
+659 GI
-673 IVLDSLTVTVHA
+673 LNPD
-685 AECVVPSAAV
+685 E
-695 ICRITDVEPTAA
+695 
-707 AVAVTE
+707 

>member
-1 MATVS
+1 M
-6 APVKR
+6 
-11 MRRLRPAPLWL
+11 
-22 SLLPAFLAYFFLDFS
+22 
-37 LRLFYGAM
+37 
-45 SDVSLWAWQP
+45 
-55 LVFTLLWSGTMTAI
+55 
-69 AALLPRTGRRIF
+69 
-81 LLVTFVPFVLLSIT
+81 
-95 HCVLYQLT
+95 
-103 GTCFS
+103 FS

-143 MLSAVIFTPQTHVG
+143 MLCAVIFTPKARPG

-175 FVVHTTQMPRGGA
+175 FVVHTVLMPKGGA

-227 YTVRGAAVTLWP
+227 YTVRGAVVTIWP

-244 TERIAELDAYY
+244 TGRIAELDAYY

-260 QAADTPLT
+260 QAADTPMT
-268 GAFAGKNLIMME
+268 GAFAGKNLIFIMME
-280 SVDDW
+280 SMDDW

-303 DFRNYYAPIFLAA
+303 YFRNYYAPIFLAA

-322 FTANTGLIAPE
+322 FTANTGMIAPE
-333 YQVRNSYYS
+333 YQVRNSYYA

-354 RDAGYR
+354 RDAGYC
-360 ARSYHAANPNIYNRG
+360 ARSFHAANPNIYNRG

-408 QIVSDEPFFSFII
+408 QIVSDEPCFSFII

-427 PYTTEQ
+427 PYTEEQ
-433 QNISEPHLDRA
+433 DTISAPHLARA
-444 RAVIDYSA
+444 RAVIDYST

-495 LMLFTDHYCKYFSD
+495 LVLFTDHYCKYFSD
-509 AELISAIKGTSNH
+509 VELISAIKGETDRNM
-522 NLLSNVPFVIWT
+522 LPNVPFVIWT
-534 EGITPQVSEKTSA
+534 EGITPQVSEKYVSTMDIAPTIVDLFSLNA
-547 RWTSRR
+547 NLRYYIGNDMFGPDGGVVYFRNYAWYDGKTYDTGNDASSNPAVLAMREQVREQIDVSQDTFRYDYFAYLQRR
-553 RSWTCSRWTLTCA
+553 
-566 IISAMTCSA
+566 
-575 RTAAWSTSA
+575 
-584 TTRGMT
+584 
-590 ARPTTPAATT
+590 
-600 RRTRPCW
+600 
-607 PCAGRCV
+607 
-614 SSSMSRRI
+614 
-622 RSAMTTLPICSG
+622 
-634 AGSSIRMNRNAAKSA
+634 
-649 PNAMHSGRFF
+649 
-659 DFRGYPFMPGIRSR
+659 GI
-673 IVLDSLTVTVHA
+673 LNPD
-685 AECVVPSAAV
+685 E
-695 ICRITDVEPTAA
+695 
-707 AVAVTE
+707 

>member
-6 APVKR
+6 APAKR
-11 MRRLRPAPLWL
+11 VRRLRPAPLWL

-45 SDVSLWAWQP
+45 SNVSLWAWQP

-81 LLVTFVPFVLLSIT
+81 LLVTFVPFALLTIA

-143 MLSAVIFTPQTHVG
+143 MLCAVIFTPQTHVG

-175 FVVHTTQMPRGGA
+175 FVVHTTQMPRGGV
-188 VEHSEY
+188 VEYNEY

-227 YTVRGAAVTLWP
+227 YTVRGAVVTIWP

-260 QAADTPLT
+260 QAADTPMT
-268 GAFAGKNLIMME
+268 GAFAGKNLIFIMME
-280 SVDDW
+280 SMDDW

-303 DFRNYYAPIFLAA
+303 YFRNYYAPIFLAA

-322 FTANTGLIAPE
+322 FTANTGMIAPE
-333 YQVRNSYYS
+333 YQVRNSYYT
-342 EHALPYSLPNRF
+342 EHALPYSLANLF

-360 ARSYHAANPNIYNRG
+360 ALSYHAANPNIYNRG

-427 PYTTEQ
+427 PYTEEQ
-433 QNISEPHLDRA
+433 DTISAPHLARA
-444 RAVIDYSA
+444 RAVIDYST

-495 LMLFTDHYCKYFSD
+495 LVLFTDHYCKYFSD
-509 AELISAIKGTSNH
+509 VEFISAIKGETDRNM
-522 NLLSNVPFVIWT
+522 LSNVPFVIWT
-534 EGITPQVSEKTSA
+534 EGITPQAYDKYVSTMDIAPTVVDLFSLDADLRYYIGNDKFGPDGGVVYFRNYAWYDGKTYDTGNDASSNPA
-547 RWTSRR
+547 VLAMREQVREQIDVSQDTFRYDYFAYLQRR
-553 RSWTCSRWTLTCA
+553 
-566 IISAMTCSA
+566 
-575 RTAAWSTSA
+575 
-584 TTRGMT
+584 
-590 ARPTTPAATT
+590 
-600 RRTRPCW
+600 
-607 PCAGRCV
+607 
-614 SSSMSRRI
+614 
-622 RSAMTTLPICSG
+622 
-634 AGSSIRMNRNAAKSA
+634 
-649 PNAMHSGRFF
+649 
-659 DFRGYPFMPGIRSR
+659 GI
-673 IVLDSLTVTVHA
+673 LNPD
-685 AECVVPSAAV
+685 E
-695 ICRITDVEPTAA
+695 
-707 AVAVTE
+707 

>member
-11 MRRLRPAPLWL
+11 VRRLRPAPLWL

-45 SDVSLWAWQP
+45 SNVSLWAWQP

-81 LLVTFVPFVLLSIT
+81 LLVTFVPFALLTIT

-143 MLSAVIFTPQTHVG
+143 MLCAVIFTPQTHVG

-175 FVVHTTQMPRGGA
+175 FVVHTTQMPRGGI
-188 VEHSEY
+188 VEHNEY

-227 YTVRGAAVTLWP
+227 YTVRGAAVMLWP

-268 GAFAGKNLIMME
+268 GAFAGKNLILIMME
-280 SVDDW
+280 SMDDW

-303 DFRNYYAPIFLAA
+303 YFRNYYAPIFLAA

-322 FTANTGLIAPE
+322 FTANTGMIAPE
-333 YQVRNSYYS
+333 YQVRNSYYA

-354 RDAGYR
+354 RDAGYC
-360 ARSYHAANPNIYNRG
+360 ARSFHAANPSIYNRG

-381 GYESYNDY
+381 GYESYNGY

-427 PYTTEQ
+427 PYTEEQ
-433 QNISEPHLDRA
+433 DTISAPHLARA
-444 RAVIDYSA
+444 RAVIDYST

-459 QKEEYTRAVAQA
+459 QREEYTRAVAQA

-509 AELISAIKGTSNH
+509 VEFISAIKGETDRNM
-522 NLLSNVPFVIWT
+522 LSNVPFVIWT
-534 EGITPQVSEKTSA
+534 EGITPQVSEKYVSTMDIAPTIVDLFSLDA
-547 RWTSRR
+547 DLRYYIGNDMFGPDGGVVYFRNYAWYDGKTYDTGNDASTNPVVLAMREQVREQIDISQDTFRYDYFAYLQRR
-553 RSWTCSRWTLTCA
+553 
-566 IISAMTCSA
+566 
-575 RTAAWSTSA
+575 
-584 TTRGMT
+584 
-590 ARPTTPAATT
+590 
-600 RRTRPCW
+600 
-607 PCAGRCV
+607 
-614 SSSMSRRI
+614 
-622 RSAMTTLPICSG
+622 
-634 AGSSIRMNRNAAKSA
+634 
-649 PNAMHSGRFF
+649 
-659 DFRGYPFMPGIRSR
+659 GI
-673 IVLDSLTVTVHA
+673 LNPD
-685 AECVVPSAAV
+685 E
-695 ICRITDVEPTAA
+695 
-707 AVAVTE
+707 